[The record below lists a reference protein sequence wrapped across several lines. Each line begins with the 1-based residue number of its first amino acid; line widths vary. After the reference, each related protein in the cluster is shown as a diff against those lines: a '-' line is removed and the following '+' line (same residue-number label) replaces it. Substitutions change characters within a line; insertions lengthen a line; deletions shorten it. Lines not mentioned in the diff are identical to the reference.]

1 MASKQTSKNLI
12 SNRYASA
19 LYELSSDGKFVD
31 QVLEDLLVLQNYI
44 NKNKEFKLLIISP
57 LISSSDKLNVIN
69 TILSNHSASDLTIK
83 FMKVLSHNKRINFL
97 SSIIERYQSINSEK
111 RGDILA
117 DITSADELTDK
128 QKNVIKDQLKSI
140 IGEKLSLNFYI
151 DQSIIGG
158 LVVKIGSKMIDTSI
172 NSKINKLKISM
183 KGA

>member
-1 MASKQTSKNLI
+1 MSSKQTSKNLI

-83 FMKVLSHNKRINFL
+83 FMNF
-97 SSIIERYQSINSEK
+97 
-111 RGDILA
+111 
-117 DITSADELTDK
+117 
-128 QKNVIKDQLKSI
+128 
-140 IGEKLSLNFYI
+140 
-151 DQSIIGG
+151 
-158 LVVKIGSKMIDTSI
+158 
-172 NSKINKLKISM
+172 
-183 KGA
+183 